1 MKNILY
7 ILSLTAL
14 GYTGQ
19 PIQSAET
26 VVADTTE
33 YCDKSKDRSE
43 YHTTQDS
50 VFIATYFGETLK
62 YSKEEFNMIVDNN
75 PVFLTEYTRDPD
87 QTHECNASDMRFLG
101 EAGQDE
107 YYVLYAYFL
116 QQRNGIDE
124 YAQRRKTLID
134 IFFNTNSLFSHLNH
148 GGTYFGHQSY
158 RILGYVEY
166 AIYLLKENK
175 YYEIYDITK
184 QKAFYIE
191 SLRQLILDKI
201 EADDFS
207 FSAEAKEK
215 RIEDINEYVD
225 ELDKLITDIFYL
237 RQAQEF
243 HYRHYL

>member
-1 MKNILY
+1 MTKRLIH
-7 ILSLTAL
+7 IIIIFAGFVSSCSL
-14 GYTGQ
+14 GN
-19 PIQSAET
+19 
-26 VVADTTE
+26 
-33 YCDKSKDRSE
+33 KSRDRSE
-43 YHTTQDS
+43 YHTAQDS
-50 VFIATYFGETLK
+50 VFIATYFEDTLK
-62 YSKEEFNMIVDNN
+62 YSKDEFNMIVDNN
-75 PVFLTEYTRDPD
+75 PIFFDEYTQDPD
-87 QTHECNASDMRFLG
+87 ITYHCYAGDMQFLS
-101 EAGQDE
+101 EAGQDI
-107 YYVLYAYFL
+107 YYVFYAYFL

-134 IFFNTNSLFSHLNH
+134 IFSNINLLFSSLNH

-166 AIYLLKENK
+166 SIYLLKEDI

-191 SLRQLILDKI
+191 SLRQLIVDKI
-201 EADDFS
+201 EADDYS
-207 FSAEAKEK
+207 FSEEVKEE
-215 RIEDINEYVD
+215 RIENFNEYVD